1 MSAMLTTLLIA
12 GGVALLL
19 FGVRFLRL
27 GLDRLFGERLGTWM
41 NRLAKDRRTAFL
53 SGLGLS
59 ILAPSSTT
67 VSVLAVQTVQSGDL
81 KPRQVLSVMLGANI
95 GLTVMVQLI
104 ALQIDQYA
112 PLLLLVGVVL
122 FQYTRTAR
130 SRGIGQVVTSLGF
143 IFLAMNIIREAVA
156 DSGLAQNADFKELV
170 DIASGYPILLA
181 VVAMVLT
188 IVLQS
193 STATLGLLI
202 GLAPSGAI
210 SLEMA
215 IPVVLGANVGLAVTT
230 LLIGW
235 TQIASRELALGNL
248 LLKLLLAGVVLA
260 LLDPLHAWLP
270 QPGSERISY
279 WVAHLH
285 SGYNVVLALIGLPLV
300 TPVSALCKRITPH
313 PSPDDAA
320 TFGPRF
326 IQGGPFGGVSLA
338 LGQSLREIMR
348 VADIVDGMLRDVWI
362 AMKSGNEDLAR
373 DVSRRDDQVDQLD
386 QAIKTFLTRLAS
398 AETGAREANEQMRQL
413 RYLAE
418 LETIGDII
426 DRNISELV
434 LKKIRLGAEF
444 SEQGAN
450 ELEKFYSMVTE
461 NLQIAINAFATRDVN
476 LAHQL
481 LRHKERIDE
490 YERELRDRHFSRL
503 KAGMME
509 THETSSIHLDLLTH
523 LKRINSALTHVAYA
537 IVQEPSEQ
545 KMESAS
551 RDAEA

>member
-1 MSAMLTTLLIA
+1 MSGTFTTLLIA
-12 GGVALLL
+12 GGVSLLL

-41 NRLAKDRRTAFL
+41 NRLAHNRRTAFG

-59 ILAPSSTT
+59 VLAPSSTT
-67 VSVLAVQTVQSGDL
+67 VSVLAVQTVQSGSL

-95 GLTVMVQLI
+95 GLTIMVQLI
-104 ALQIDQYA
+104 ALQIDQFA
-112 PLLLLVGVVL
+112 PVLLLVGVLL
-122 FQYTRTAR
+122 FQYTRSSR
-130 SRGIGQVVTSLGF
+130 SRGIGQVLTSLGF

-156 DSGLAQNADFKELV
+156 ESGLAQNEDFKSLV
-170 DIASGYPILLA
+170 AIASGYPFLLA
-181 VVAMVLT
+181 LMAMVVT

-215 IPVVLGANVGLAVTT
+215 VPVVLGANVGLAVTA
-230 LLIGW
+230 LIIGW
-235 TQIASRELALGNL
+235 AQVASRELALGNL
-248 LLKLLLAGVVLA
+248 LLKLLLAGVILA
-260 LLDPLHAWLP
+260 LVGPMQRWLP
-270 QPGSERISY
+270 EPDTQQISY

-285 SGYNVVLALIGLPLV
+285 SGYNIVLAMIGLPLV
-300 TPVSALCKRITPH
+300 APVSALCKRITPH
-313 PSPDDAA
+313 PSPNDENV
-320 TFGPRF
+320 FGPRF

-362 AMKSGNEDLAR
+362 AMKSNNEDLAR
-373 DVSRRDDQVDQLD
+373 EVSRRDDRVDQLD
-386 QAIKTFLTRLAS
+386 QAIKTFLTRLVS
-398 AETGAREANEQMRQL
+398 EESGAREANEQMRQL

-434 LKKIRLGAEF
+434 LKKLRLGAEF
-444 SEQGAN
+444 SEQGAE
-450 ELEKFYSMVTE
+450 ELDKFYSMVTE
-461 NLQIAINAFATRDVN
+461 NLQIAINAFATRDAN

-490 YERELRDRHFSRL
+490 FERDLRDRHFVRL
-503 KAGMME
+503 KEGLTE
-509 THETSSIHLDLLTH
+509 THETSSIHLDMLTH

-537 IVQEPSEQ
+537 ILQEPSEQ
-545 KMESAS
+545 KVETGS
-551 RDAEA
+551 RDAE

>member
-1 MSAMLTTLLIA
+1 VSGTFTTLLIA
-12 GGVALLL
+12 GGVSLLL

-41 NRLAKDRRTAFL
+41 NRLAHNRRTAFG

-59 ILAPSSTT
+59 VLAPSSTT
-67 VSVLAVQTVQSGDL
+67 VSVLAVQTVQSGSL

-95 GLTVMVQLI
+95 GLTIMVQLI
-104 ALQIDQYA
+104 ALQIDQFA
-112 PLLLLVGVVL
+112 PVLLLVGVLL
-122 FQYTRTAR
+122 FQYTRSSR
-130 SRGIGQVVTSLGF
+130 SRGIGQVLTSLGF

-156 DSGLAQNADFKELV
+156 ESGLAQNEDFKSLV
-170 DIASGYPILLA
+170 AIASGYPFLLA
-181 VVAMVLT
+181 LMAMVVT

-215 IPVVLGANVGLAVTT
+215 VPVVLGANVGLAVTA
-230 LLIGW
+230 LIIGW
-235 TQIASRELALGNL
+235 AQVASRELALGNL
-248 LLKLLLAGVVLA
+248 LLKLLLAGVILA
-260 LLDPLHAWLP
+260 LVGPMQRWLP
-270 QPGSERISY
+270 EPDTQQISY

-285 SGYNVVLALIGLPLV
+285 SGYNIVLAMIGLPLV
-300 TPVSALCKRITPH
+300 APVSALCKRITPH
-313 PSPDDAA
+313 PSPNDENV
-320 TFGPRF
+320 FGPRF

-362 AMKSGNEDLAR
+362 AMKSNNEDLAR
-373 DVSRRDDQVDQLD
+373 EVSRRDDRVDQLD
-386 QAIKTFLTRLAS
+386 QAIKTFLTRLVS
-398 AETGAREANEQMRQL
+398 EESGAREANEQMRQL

-434 LKKIRLGAEF
+434 LKKLRLGAEF
-444 SEQGAN
+444 SEQGAE
-450 ELEKFYSMVTE
+450 ELDKFYSMVTE
-461 NLQIAINAFATRDVN
+461 NLQIAINAFATRDAN

-490 YERELRDRHFSRL
+490 FERDLRDRHFVRL
-503 KAGMME
+503 KEGLTE
-509 THETSSIHLDLLTH
+509 THETSSIHLDMLTH

-537 IVQEPSEQ
+537 ILQEPSEQ
-545 KMESAS
+545 KVETGS
-551 RDAEA
+551 RDAE